1 MPDNNQLQTIQAT
14 QNQPQYIYIQ
24 QPGFDDDE
32 VELDLIELL
41 TAVWKRKWFI
51 FLVTLV
57 FGVLG
62 LAYALHLPFIYK
74 AECRILPQGSGGGG
88 TLSRLASQYG
98 GLASMM
104 GVNLPSKATT
114 GGTMIAIMKVDSI
127 VDTITDRFGLMEQYE
142 QEYRLYAR
150 EAVLENLDAEED
162 AMSGIITVGYM
173 DEDPQKAA
181 DIANAF
187 VEETQKKMMEM
198 NLATAQ
204 QSRAFFENQLM
215 QAQQELTEA
224 EDAMMKYQQDSGV
237 IAIEQQAKALIDAI
251 SSLRTQIAAKN
262 VEISTL
268 RSYAKADNP
277 TLKLAISQLEGMQAE
292 LRRLE
297 EEQKKSD
304 SGRNTNNTKGAGNAM
319 PSVEAIPELGLEYE
333 RYKRA
338 LRIAGAKYELMLKQ
352 YENAK
357 LDEVSDFSTIT
368 ILDPAMP
375 PDYKFKPS
383 RAKITLLWAFL
394 GGFLSTVKAAYPN
407 LKKQMLAGRRKK
419 DYDDDD
425 EDDD

>member
-1 MPDNNQLQTIQAT
+1 MPDNNQLQPQS
-14 QNQPQYIYIQ
+14 QPQYIYVQ
-24 QPGFDDDE
+24 QPRFYNGQDEE
-32 VELDLIELL
+32 VEIDLIELL
-41 TAVWKRKWFI
+41 STVWKRKWFI
-51 FLVTLV
+51 FWVTLV

-62 LAYALHLPFIYK
+62 LAYALYLPFIYK

-357 LDEVSDFSTIT
+357 LDEVSDFSTIS